1 MKQTNYIKQLNAAM
15 EKFIKDDRLN
25 PTHISLYLALFQ
37 YWNLNRFSNPFSI
50 SRGEIMKLSKIGSK
64 STYHKCIKQLHYW
77 NYLEY
82 VPSHNPFK
90 GSKVIMF
97 NFATSSKQ
105 ALVYN
110 SSNTGQ
116 ALVHN
121 SPNDEQALV
130 SSKTYI
136 NKKQIK
142 HKQQPKNLINVE
154 VFFLEN
160 KSDKKEA
167 QKFFNYYEA
176 NGWKVGGKAPMQNW
190 KAAARNW
197 ILNTENSNR
206 LSRSGSRETNSALV
220 HNQDNLKTT
229 KNKNYNEPL

>member
-1 MKQTNYIKQLNAAM
+1 M
-15 EKFIKDDRLN
+15 EKFINDDRLN

-77 NYLEY
+77 SYLEY
-82 VPSHNPFK
+82 LPSHNPFK

-97 NFATSSKQ
+97 NFGTSSKQ

-154 VFFLEN
+154 LFFLEN
-160 KSDKKEA
+160 KSNKQEA

-176 NGWKVGGKAPMQNW
+176 NGWKAGGKTPMQNW

-197 ILNTENSNR
+197 ILNTENSNH
-206 LSRSGSRETNSALV
+206 LSRAGSRETNLPHD